1 MERLKILVMGPTSA
15 GKTSI
20 IRQVIYGLESRE
32 LEHME
37 PTMLVK
43 VHPDYKHGDYL
54 CKFFDTG
61 GQERMF
67 EEYYRPE
74 REGSIFSK
82 VNIFIYVVDS
92 GDASKIRL
100 ARKEFWRSIFR
111 VTKYSPQA
119 YPVVFAHK
127 QDLKVHIP
135 PDEVRNILI
144 GPTGGI
150 YQDYLPQNPWERKQ
164 VEKMVKRITVYGT
177 SIMDPVSATGERV
190 YYWKRSDEAVVE
202 VIESYKRFL
211 KESIVLGVEAR
222 KVYPEEFLNNLTSL
236 LKDFDRILGS
246 VGSLVLDKMN
256 NFVIATTL
264 KETVDKNAVLRNIIV
279 HASLI
284 LEESEKSLPEAIML
298 RAGGLLIVLKSVSK
312 EVAFLT
318 ALPDNEHFDEGELRR
333 LVEKFLEKISE
344 FFKTVS

>member
-20 IRQVIYGLESRE
+20 IRQVVYGLESRE

-43 VHPDYKHGDYL
+43 VHPDHKHGDYI

-74 REGSIFSK
+74 REESIFSK
-82 VNIFIYVVDS
+82 VDIFIYVVDS
-92 GDASKIRL
+92 GDASRIRL
-100 ARKEFWRSIFR
+100 ARKEFWRSIRR

-127 QDLKVHIP
+127 QDLRVHLP

-144 GPTGGI
+144 GPTEVMH
-150 YQDYLPQNPWERKQ
+150 QEYLPSDPWERRQ
-164 VEKMVKRITVYGT
+164 VEKVAKRITVYGT

-190 YYWKRSDEAVVE
+190 GYWKRADEAVIE
-202 VIESYKRFL
+202 VIDGYKRFL
-211 KESIVLGVEAR
+211 KEGIVLGAEAR
-222 KVYPEEFLNNLTSL
+222 KVYPQEFLNSLTSL
-236 LKDFDRILGS
+236 VKDFDRILGS
-246 VGSLVLDKMN
+246 VGSVVLDKMS
-256 NFVIATTL
+256 NFVIASTFKESEVKDTL
-264 KETVDKNAVLRNIIV
+264 LGNIIV
-279 HASLI
+279 HAALI
-284 LEESEKSLPEAIML
+284 LEESEKSLQDAIIL
-298 RAGGLLIVLKSVSK
+298 RAGGLLIALKSVNK

-318 ALPDNEHFDEGELRR
+318 ALPDNKPLGEDELRR

-344 FFKTVS
+344 LFKNVS